1 MKSSILLIFLS
12 VFLLNVFSQE
22 KENSFNLYFKF
33 NSTTL
38 VKKSESNLI
47 DFIKEAKEKG
57 YKVTIETSCD
67 TLGPIIYNDYL
78 SSIRLK
84 SLSTKFTSKGISI
97 GELIS
102 RGEILDDKNSL
113 SLNRKATVRYT
124 DITTDKKYVEENV
137 KKVEIAEKF
146 KNVLSNK
153 ANLEPIVLA
162 IQFVPG
168 QDVFLDELAYT
179 EANDLYNFLN
189 ENKNVTAF
197 IRGHVCCK
205 NDPVLATQRAY
216 AVYNYLLNKK
226 IEPQR
231 LDFKGF
237 SNTMPIA
244 FPEYSEVE
252 RQMNRRV
259 DVVFKIENL

>member
-33 NSTTL
+33 NSTNL
-38 VKKSESNLI
+38 VKKSETNLI

-84 SLSTKFTSKGISI
+84 SLSTKFYSQGISI
-97 GELIS
+97 DKLVS
-102 RGEILDDKNSL
+102 RGEIFEDKRSL
-113 SLNRKATVRYT
+113 SSNRKAIIRFAE
-124 DITTDKKYVEENV
+124 IAIDKKQVEEKVKNV
-137 KKVEIAEKF
+137 DISQKF
-146 KNVLSNK
+146 KDVLSNK
-153 ANLEPIVLA
+153 SIVEPIVLA

-168 QDVFLDELAYT
+168 EDVFLNDSAYS

-231 LDFKGF
+231 LDFEGF

-244 FPEYSEVE
+244 FPENSEVE

-259 DVVFKIENL
+259 DVIFKIVNL

>member
-1 MKSSILLIFLS
+1 MQLSILSIFFS
-12 VFLLNVFSQE
+12 VFFLNVFSQV
-22 KENSFNLYFKF
+22 KENSFNLYFHF

-38 VKKSESNLI
+38 VEKSEIYLI
-47 DFIKEAKEKG
+47 HFIKEAKVKG
-57 YKVTIETSCD
+57 YNISIETSCD
-67 TLGPIIYNDYL
+67 TLGSKIYNDYL
-78 SSIRLK
+78 STLRLNA
-84 SLSTKFTSKGISI
+84 LSSKFTSEGISI
-97 GELIS
+97 RELVS
-102 RGEILDDKNSL
+102 RGEIVDDKNSL
-113 SLNRKATVRYT
+113 STNRKAKIRYT
-124 DITTDKKYVEENV
+124 EKAIENKDVEVNV
-137 KKVEIAEKF
+137 KKVEIAQKF

-153 ANLEPIVLA
+153 ANLEPIVLD

-168 QDVFLDELAYT
+168 QDVFLNESDYE
-179 EANDLYNFLN
+179 EVNDLFNFLN
-189 ENKNVTAF
+189 QNKNVTAF

-259 DVVFKIENL
+259 DVVFNVGL